1 MQTIVQTILQEIDAL
16 LPQHQP
22 VLIAIDGR
30 CASGKTTLAALLQQA
45 IGCNVV
51 HMDHF
56 FLQPH
61 QCSPQRYAQ
70 PGENIDHER
79 FLQEVLLP
87 LTQMQPLS
95 YRPFDCHRMDFGPA
109 IELPAKPV
117 TVIEGSYACH
127 PALRNDYTLRIFLT
141 VDPQVQLERIR
152 NRNGESAVAAF
163 RERWIPLEERYFEQ
177 CQVPEC
183 CTHCFRT

>member
-61 QCSPQRYAQ
+61 QRSSQRYAQ

-79 FLQEVLLP
+79 FL
-87 LTQMQPLS
+87 
-95 YRPFDCHRMDFGPA
+95 H
-109 IELPAKPV
+109 
-117 TVIEGSYACH
+117 
-127 PALRNDYTLRIFLT
+127 
-141 VDPQVQLERIR
+141 
-152 NRNGESAVAAF
+152 
-163 RERWIPLEERYFEQ
+163 
-177 CQVPEC
+177 
-183 CTHCFRT
+183 